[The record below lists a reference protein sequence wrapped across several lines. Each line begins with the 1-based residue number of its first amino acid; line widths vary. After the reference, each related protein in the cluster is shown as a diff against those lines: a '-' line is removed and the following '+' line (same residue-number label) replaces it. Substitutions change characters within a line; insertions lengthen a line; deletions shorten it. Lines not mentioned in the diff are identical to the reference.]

1 MAEKKK
7 AGIMKEATD
16 AELRVLL
23 KHGIS
28 MEYLM
33 PPYDENEGKGGQTLD
48 TKERENG
55 EVQRKS
61 LWT

>member
-1 MAEKKK
+1 MAAAEKQVAEKKK

-33 PPYDENEGKGGQTLD
+33 PPYDESEEKGG
-48 TKERENG
+48 
-55 EVQRKS
+55 
-61 LWT
+61 